1 MVTQSDVTSTL
12 STTIIQAS
20 PVPSQEQA
28 PDKLRE
34 KSPFQSRGKGAL
46 LCIIQKN
53 LDTEKETETASLSS
67 ELEDVKP
74 NFRSKRELSSKS
86 EDLSETTV
94 AGVTSNPSELDQV
107 SLALPRELGLGQWA
121 LPATPRL
128 PVSRQGPVPDSGRV
142 TPIDTSAAD
151 SAFVGQGPP
160 QTSFP
165 STEGC
170 GPAPSRQHVPTSGP
184 ALSARRPLPVAPC
197 AQLSSGALPRC
208 QAGGTTA
215 CGLPGN
221 CHPAVVTGEH
231 VQNSVAMGF
240 YLGQNIS
247 SELLA
252 ASSLCNPYSNAFNQS
267 LLSTA
272 KTFTVQSLGPN
283 CGIDPWDSGV
293 MSGFGKM
300 LFSLLL
306 LVVGCCYLKTE
317 FSQLGP

>member
-1 MVTQSDVTSTL
+1 M
-12 STTIIQAS
+12 
-20 PVPSQEQA
+20 
-28 PDKLRE
+28 RE

-46 LCIIQKN
+46 PYIIQKN

-74 NFRSKRELSSKS
+74 NFRSRRELSSKS

-142 TPIDTSAAD
+142 TPVDTSTAD

-165 STEGC
+165 STEDC
-170 GPAPSRQHVPTSGP
+170 GPAPSRQHGPTSGP
-184 ALSARRPLPVAPC
+184 ALSARRPLPMAPC

-208 QAGGTTA
+208 QTGGATA

-221 CHPAVVTGEH
+221 CHPAVVTAEH

-240 YLGQNIS
+240 CLGQNIS

-252 ASSLCNPYSNAFNQS
+252 ASSLCNLYSNAFNQS
-267 LLSTA
+267 LLSI
-272 KTFTVQSLGPN
+272 QPN
-283 CGIDPWDSGV
+283 LLLC
-293 MSGFGKM
+293 
-300 LFSLLL
+300 SLLVQTVEL
-306 LVVGCCYLKTE
+306 IHGIQE
-317 FSQLGP
+317 